1 MTDAEQRAE
10 FDALLTEL
18 HAQAVREALARG
30 EAVGGVLAAR
40 GDPAG
45 ADDEH
50 DPEGA
55 TLSDE
60 WSRLEGLRIGAVREI
75 DEVDA
80 ARARLDAGTYGVC
93 LGCGRPIPIERLRAR
108 PTATMCVPCA
118 SRA

>member
-1 MTDAEQRAE
+1 MTDADFRAE
-10 FDALLTEL
+10 FDARLEALR
-18 HAQAVREALARG
+18 AQAVRDAITRGDAL
-30 EAVGGVLAAR
+30 GGVLAAR

-75 DEVDA
+75 AEIDA
-80 ARARLDAGTYGVC
+80 ARARLDAGTYGIC
-93 LGCGRPIPIERLRAR
+93 IRCGRSIPVDRLRVR
-108 PTATMCVPCA
+108 PTATMCVTCA
-118 SRA
+118 ALG

>member
-1 MTDAEQRAE
+1 MTDADHRAE
-10 FDALLTEL
+10 FDALLTAL
-18 HAQAVREALARG
+18 RAQAGRDAITRG
-30 EAVGGVLAAR
+30 DAVGGVLAAR

-60 WSRLEGLRIGAVREI
+60 WSRLEGLRLGALREV
-75 DEVDA
+75 DEIDA
-80 ARARLDAGTYGVC
+80 ARARLAAGTYGVC
-93 LGCGRPIPIERLRAR
+93 IRCGRAIPLARLRAR

-118 SRA
+118 EQS

>member
-1 MTDAEQRAE
+1 MTDAEFRAE
-10 FDALLTEL
+10 FDALLIDL
-18 HAQAVREALARG
+18 RAQAVGDAVTRG
-30 EAVGGVLAAR
+30 DAVGGVIAAR

-60 WSRLEGLRIGAVREI
+60 WSRLEGLRIGAMREI
-75 DEVDA
+75 DEIDA
-80 ARARLDAGTYGVC
+80 ARARLAAGTYGVC
-93 LGCGRPIPIERLRAR
+93 IRCGNRIPVERLRAR

-118 SRA
+118 AQS

>member
-1 MTDAEQRAE
+1 MTDAQFRAE
-10 FDALLTEL
+10 FDALLTDL
-18 HAQAVREALARG
+18 RAQAVRDAVTRG
-30 EAVGGVLAAR
+30 DAVGGVIAAR

-60 WSRLEGLRIGAVREI
+60 WSRLEGLRIGAMREI
-75 DEVDA
+75 DEIDA
-80 ARARLDAGTYGVC
+80 ARVRLAAGTYGVC
-93 LGCGRPIPIERLRAR
+93 IRCGNRIPIERMRAR

-118 SRA
+118 AQS